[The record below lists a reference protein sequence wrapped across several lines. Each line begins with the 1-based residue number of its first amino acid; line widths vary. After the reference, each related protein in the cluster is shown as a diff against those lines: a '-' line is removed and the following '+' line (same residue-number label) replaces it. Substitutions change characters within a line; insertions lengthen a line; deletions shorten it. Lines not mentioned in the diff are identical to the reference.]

1 MPRPRYSETKHLPVT
16 PVLGDYMLRSS
27 TPLDDATRSLVETT
41 RELGDA
47 SVMAVPPEQSALLTM
62 LTALVRARTA
72 VDIGTFTGLSALAM
86 ARGLAPGGRVISC
99 DVTGRWASIARRH
112 WAMAGV
118 EDRIDFHLAP
128 AAETLS
134 GLAPG
139 TVIDI
144 AFLDADKE
152 SYLEY
157 YEQVVPLLRPGGLL
171 VADNVFVDG
180 YVLDP
185 GLSDQEF
192 VRSGATAMRSFN
204 AVLAS
209 DDRVDAVMLPVS
221 DGMTLVRKKD
231 AR

>member
-1 MPRPRYSETKHLPVT
+1 M
-16 PVLGDYMLRSS
+16 
-27 TPLDDATRSLVETT
+27 
-41 RELGDA
+41 
-47 SVMAVPPEQSALLTM
+47 
-62 LTALVRARTA
+62 
-72 VDIGTFTGLSALAM
+72 
-86 ARGLAPGGRVISC
+86 ISC
-99 DVTGRWASIARRH
+99 DVTGRWAGIARRH

-118 EDRIDFHLAP
+118 EDRIDFRLAP

-134 GLAPG
+134 GLGPG

-204 AVLAS
+204 TVLAS